1 MIPDTPYFSFERT
14 IIMQQFQDKTE
25 TQISSE
31 LIYDGKVVHL
41 YVDQVRLPDGNPA
54 LREYVHHIGAVCVL
68 PLDAEQ
74 NVLCVRQY
82 RYPFAKE
89 LIEIPAGKLDSRE
102 EDHREAALRELREET
117 GATCKRLT
125 YLGAYYGS
133 PAILD
138 ECIDMYLAEDLTL
151 GELSLDDDE
160 FLDLV
165 KIPLST
171 MVDMV
176 LAGEIPD
183 GKTQVA
189 VIRVNEMLR
198 RRGDTV

>member
-1 MIPDTPYFSFERT
+1 MPQY
-14 IIMQQFQDKTE
+14 QDKTE
-25 TQISSE
+25 SMISSE
-31 LIYDGKVVHL
+31 LIYDGRVVHL

-54 LREYVHHIGAVCVL
+54 LREYVHHVGAVCVI
-68 PLDAEQ
+68 PIDEEQ

-89 LIEIPAGKLDSRE
+89 LIEIPAGKLDSPE
-102 EDHREAALRELREET
+102 EDHREAALRELSEET
-117 GATCKRLT
+117 GATCGRLT

-138 ECIDMYLAEDLTL
+138 ECIDMYLAEDLTV
-151 GELSLDDDE
+151 GECKLDDDE

-165 KIPLST
+165 KIPLSEL
-171 MVDMV
+171 VDMV
-176 LAGEIPD
+176 LAGEVPD

-189 VIRVNEMLR
+189 VMRVSEMLR
-198 RRGDTV
+198 RRGGLK

>member
-1 MIPDTPYFSFERT
+1 
-14 IIMQQFQDKTE
+14 MQEISNKTE
-25 TQISSE
+25 TCTSSE

-41 YVDQVRLPDGNPA
+41 YVDQIRLPDGKPA
-54 LREYVHHIGAVCVL
+54 FREYIRHIGAVCVL
-68 PLDAEQ
+68 PITREGE
-74 NVLCVRQY
+74 VLCVRQY

-102 EDHREAALRELREET
+102 EDHVEAALRELREET
-117 GATCKRLT
+117 GARCERLT

-138 ECIDMYLAEDLTL
+138 EAIDMYFAEELTV
-151 GELSLDDDE
+151 GDMSLDEDE

-165 KIPLST
+165 RIPLST
-171 MVDMV
+171 LVDMV

-189 VIRVNEMLR
+189 ILRVWEMLR
-198 RRGDTV
+198 RREATNG